1 METSPVKVIIAE
13 KPSVARAFA
22 GVIGGGRRREGYI
35 DCSSA
40 NVQVTW
46 CLGHLL
52 EQARPGDY
60 LADGKVR
67 PEQLPVIPRD
77 WKLQPR
83 DADAGKQVR
92 AIKALIASADEV
104 VNAGD
109 ADREGQLLV
118 DEVLIH
124 LGWRGKTSRLWLS
137 SLDDESVKKAL
148 VTTKPNAQYER
159 LYASALGR
167 QRGDWLI
174 SLNGSYAMTKRMGD
188 LWPIGRVQTPTLTLL
203 VDRKREIEGFV
214 KRDHYTVKAVLTHPQ
229 GGIAAFWMIPE
240 DLTQEG
246 LLLDRKPAE
255 ALAAKVPRAMLTV
268 EKFASK
274 KGAREAPLPLSL
286 SGLQKAASKR
296 LGLSAAKVLE
306 AAQELYEAKVAT
318 YPRTDCPYLPEE
330 QHGDAARILKALG
343 TGRFPAGVDPS
354 RKHAAWNT
362 AKVEAHHAILPTGQ
376 SLPSSLSGAARQV
389 FDLIAESYIRLF
401 MPPERFEQREAVFV
415 FAAPGGAVERFKAN
429 SRLVEEAGWMALG
442 KEDKGEGEDEDEES
456 SNLPILRQGERLACE
471 AATVVARQTKPPRPY
486 TDGTLIAAMTGIH
499 KMVQDPKLKTRL
511 RETSGLGTEATR
523 AGIVETLV
531 DRGYAERRKR
541 EIHATA
547 RGCELVD
554 LLRRIVPEF
563 CDPGTTALQEDRLAD
578 IAAGRAQVEEFF
590 RFAEGEAK
598 RICTAILADVP
609 SHPCPECAKG
619 RLWRQVSKAGRPYWR
634 CTECETAFGDVS
646 GKPGAKF
653 GDAPAVSGSRGG
665 NGSEG
670 AAATGPKCPTCKKA
684 TFKARTKTEKDYYR
698 CGGCRSA
705 WWPHRE
711 DEGKL
716 GTKWPP
722 MGG

>member
-13 KPSVARAFA
+13 KPSVARAIA
-22 GVIGGGRRREGYI
+22 GVIGGGRRCEGYI
-35 DCSSA
+35 DCSSVD
-40 NVQVTW
+40 VQVTW

-52 EQARPGDY
+52 EQAKPGDY

-67 PEQLPVIPRD
+67 PDQLPVIPRD
-77 WKLQPR
+77 WKLMPR
-83 DADAGKQVR
+83 DTDAGKQVR
-92 AIKALIASADEV
+92 VIKALIAKATEV

-124 LGWRGKTSRLWLS
+124 MGWRGRTSRLWLS

-188 LWPIGRVQTPTLTLL
+188 LWPIGRVQTPTLALL

-214 KRDHYTVKAVLTHPQ
+214 KRDHYTVKAALKHPQ
-229 GGIAAFWMIPE
+229 GGIGAFWMIPE

-246 LLLDRKPAE
+246 LLLDRKPAD
-255 ALAAKVPRAMLTV
+255 ALAAKLPRSMLTV
-268 EKFASK
+268 EKFTSK
-274 KGAREAPLPLSL
+274 KGARSAPLPFSL
-286 SGLQKAASKR
+286 SGLQKAANKR

-318 YPRTDCPYLPEE
+318 YPRTDCTYLPEE
-330 QHGDAARILKALG
+330 QHGDAARILKSLG
-343 TGRFPAGVDPS
+343 SGRLPAGVDPS
-354 RKHAAWNT
+354 CKHAAWNT
-362 AKVEAHHAILPTGQ
+362 AKVEAHHAILPTGL

-389 FDLIAESYIRLF
+389 FDLIAESYVRLF
-401 MPPERFEQREAVFV
+401 MPPERFEQREAVLRT
-415 FAAPGGAVERFKAN
+415 ADGERFRVTAL
-429 SRLVEEAGWMALG
+429 LVEETGWTALG
-442 KEDKGEGEDEDEES
+442 KEDKGEDEEDEEES
-456 SNLPILRQGERLACE
+456 SNLPVLREGEQLPCE
-471 AATVVARQTKPPRPY
+471 SAAVVAKQTKPPRPY

-499 KMVQDPKLKTRL
+499 KMVQDPKLKARL

-531 DRGYAERRKR
+531 DRGYAERRKK

-554 LLRRIVPEF
+554 LLRKIVPEF

-598 RICTAILADVP
+598 RVCTAILADVP
-609 SHPCPECAKG
+609 SHPCPDCGKG
-619 RLWRQVSKAGRPYWR
+619 RLWRQMSKAGRPYWR
-634 CTECETAFGDVS
+634 CTACETAFGDVG

-653 GDAPAVSGSRGG
+653 RDTAAAGTPQGG
-665 NGSEG
+665 KGSESAPG
-670 AAATGPKCPTCKKA
+670 TGPKCPTCKKA
-684 TFKARTKTEKDYYR
+684 TFKNRTKNGKDYYR

>member
-1 METSPVKVIIAE
+1 MKVIIAE
-13 KPSVARAFA
+13 KPSVARAIA
-22 GVIGGGRRREGYI
+22 GVIGGATRRGGYI
-35 DCSSA
+35 ECSSA
-40 NVQVTW
+40 DVQVTW
-46 CLGHLL
+46 CVGHLL
-52 EQARPGDY
+52 EQAKPGDY

-67 PEQLPVIPRD
+67 PDQLPVIPRD
-77 WKLQPR
+77 WKLLPR
-83 DADAGKQVR
+83 DTDAAKQVR
-92 AIKALIASADEV
+92 VIKTLLATATEV

-124 LGWRGKTSRLWLS
+124 LGWRGRTSRLWLS

-148 VTTKPNAQYER
+148 VTTKSNAQYER

-174 SLNGSYAMTKRMGD
+174 SLNGSYAMTKRMGA
-188 LWPIGRVQTPTLTLL
+188 LWSIGRVQTPTLALL
-203 VDRKREIEGFV
+203 VDRKREIETFV
-214 KRDHYTVKAVLTHPQ
+214 KRDHYTVKAILKHPQ
-229 GGIAAFWMIPE
+229 GGIGAFWMIPE

-246 LLLDRKPAE
+246 LLLDRKPAA
-255 ALAAKVPRAMLTV
+255 ALAAKLPRSMLTV
-268 EKFASK
+268 EKFTSK
-274 KGAREAPLPLSL
+274 KGAREAPLPFSL
-286 SGLQKAASKR
+286 SGLQKAANKR

-318 YPRTDCPYLPEE
+318 YPRTDCAYLPEE

-343 TGRFPAGVDPS
+343 AGRLPAGVDPS

-376 SLPSSLSGAARQV
+376 SLPSSLSGAACQV
-389 FDLIAESYIRLF
+389 FDLIAESYVRLF
-401 MPPERFEQREAVFV
+401 MPPERFEQREAMLRTADGEKFRVT
-415 FAAPGGAVERFKAN
+415 ARLIEEPG
-429 SRLVEEAGWMALG
+429 WTALG
-442 KEDKGEGEDEDEES
+442 KDDKGEDEEEES
-456 SNLPILRQGERLACE
+456 SNLPVLREGERLPCE
-471 AATVVARQTKPPRPY
+471 SAAVVAKQTKPPRPY

-499 KMVQDPKLKTRL
+499 KMVQDPKLKARL

-531 DRGYAERRKR
+531 ARGYAERRKKD
-541 EIHATA
+541 IHATD

-590 RFAEGEAK
+590 RFAESEAK
-598 RICTAILADVP
+598 RVCTAILADVP
-609 SHPCPECAKG
+609 SHPCPECGKG
-619 RLWRQVSKAGRPYWR
+619 RLWRQMSKAGRPYWR
-634 CTECETAFGDVS
+634 CADCATAFGDL
-646 GKPGAKF
+646 GGEPGAKF
-653 GDAPAVSGSRGG
+653 ADLPAAGSRQGSKGG
-665 NGSEG
+665 EG
-670 AAATGPKCPTCKKA
+670 AAGTGPKCPACKKA
-684 TFKARTKTEKDYYR
+684 TFKSRTKNGKDYYR
-698 CGGCRSA
+698 CGVCRSA

-711 DEGKL
+711 DEDKL
-716 GTKWPP
+716 GIKWPP